1 MFINNIKP
9 DGHRRR
15 PPKRITRKPKGCA
28 LCDAGQVPDGQKGHK
43 VPGEITRAPRGLGAR
58 AGEDR
63 WIACGNQAQERK
75 APSAASDLHYDRA
88 VKARKSKP
96 KMPSQAAI
104 GPAAFIP
111 EQRIVRPA

>member
-1 MFINNIKP
+1 MFVNNIKP
-9 DGHRRR
+9 DGHKRR

-28 LCDAGQVPDGQKGHK
+28 LCDAGHHADGPGGHHIDGK
-43 VPGEITRAPRGLGAR
+43 WLACQNQSQR
-58 AGEDR
+58 AGE
-63 WIACGNQAQERK
+63 AHPETG
-75 APSAASDLHYDRA
+75 PLYDRA

-104 GPAAFIP
+104 GPAAFIQG